1 MACSL
6 ALFNI
11 VISIAS
17 LMAIELPP
25 EIHFYQNVSNPFF
38 KPAPISGTAKY
49 LLLWADVRTAI
60 LEAHEEVCGE
70 TRLCTSKEDDKLSR
84 SKCSVCETCFCDDM
98 CQHYGDCC
106 IDKIIDDHLL
116 DEPVYL
122 TDKVPGPLYSEC
134 MDVRVK
140 AHRIDSN
147 SEFSQHRLISK
158 CPDKWPDPIL
168 RSECEDTGPI
178 NARVLRRD
186 ITLEQLSQNWPV
198 ASNRTSVFYKNRA
211 CASCHGD
218 AEEGSLIF
226 WKLKLSYEDFPE
238 LGPSAEPRVLLEAF
252 LKDSSTEV
260 SFTVPDGMDAR
271 PCQFVLVKHS
281 DIIGKCNMTGF
292 RYLYDPVLWKSC
304 ELFPTLFKVFGDYF
318 ANMFC
323 YWCQYDDKMP
333 ASSTCYSGIPF
344 PFFVILSPDAVQ
356 SIHDAR
362 QNFDCRC
369 RDGFLYDPYKVSC
382 RRLHCATG
390 KTLRN
395 GECLSSVDVGK
406 GQYYSLSL
414 TMTSR
419 WPVEDMSDPV
429 YPSNMETFLKITE
442 LLKSTVA
449 RTLFTKEQDVNLDT
463 FFIHI
468 SQVTKKT
475 KTL

>member
-1 MACSL
+1 
-6 ALFNI
+6 
-11 VISIAS
+11 
-17 LMAIELPP
+17 
-25 EIHFYQNVSNPFF
+25 
-38 KPAPISGTAKY
+38 
-49 LLLWADVRTAI
+49 
-60 LEAHEEVCGE
+60 
-70 TRLCTSKEDDKLSR
+70 
-84 SKCSVCETCFCDDM
+84 
-98 CQHYGDCC
+98 
-106 IDKIIDDHLL
+106 
-116 DEPVYL
+116 
-122 TDKVPGPLYSEC
+122 

-369 RDGFLYDPYKVSC
+369 RDGFLYDPYKVGK
-382 RRLHCATG
+382 RLS
-390 KTLRN
+390 KN
-395 GECLSSVDVGK
+395 
-406 GQYYSLSL
+406 
-414 TMTSR
+414 
-419 WPVEDMSDPV
+419 
-429 YPSNMETFLKITE
+429 
-442 LLKSTVA
+442 
-449 RTLFTKEQDVNLDT
+449 TLFHVLLLHSFKLSTFCVKKAYLVSYYQDPFVSALSESHDNKNDASPHMVAQASLINNNREFSESFQFVNYKNKREL
-463 FFIHI
+463 
-468 SQVTKKT
+468 
-475 KTL
+475 